1 MPPDRVFGQIEQILR
16 KKEDIV
22 SPKQYHEV
30 FEKLCS
36 TKVYNKDFLFYDYKT
51 AVKKLVKSKTD
62 FKSTQQKIF
71 TYIKGDKTVGISTT
85 YSGLPFKIEVIK
97 RNSDL
102 STLTQHLIELPKT
115 NHVKVLK
122 QKDVKNLL
130 RFFTIPDDAKTFYSD
145 IFKESCES
153 NVEDILDEYNEDQD

>member
-1 MPPDRVFGQIEQILR
+1 M
-16 KKEDIV
+16 
-22 SPKQYHEV
+22 
-30 FEKLCS
+30 CS
-36 TKVYNKDFLFYDYKT
+36 VKVYNKDFLFYDYKT
-51 AVKKLVKSKTD
+51 AVKKFVKSKTD

-71 TYIKGDKTVGISTT
+71 TYNKGDQTVGISTT

-122 QKDVKNLL
+122 QRDVKNLL
-130 RFFTIPDDAKTFYSD
+130 KFFTIPDDAKTFYSD